1 MAEAAL
7 HTETTC
13 KIRHVHI
20 ECPICL
26 TRFIDPKILDCQHSF
41 CLKCLQEL
49 VDKQDPKTDF
59 IICPVC
65 REKTS
70 IHDKGPSALL
80 NCFLLSSLIDDVINP
95 NSPEVDINPL
105 VSICEGCDEGLD
117 AVSRCVDCEA
127 NFCKTCLEY
136 HAKIKLNRHHR
147 VVNAAGSSNE
157 GSRDQKKTCSQKCRK
172 HTDQELCF
180 YCDTCDLLVCLKCV
194 VFDHRAQNHKLTE
207 IKDSIRSYRQA
218 VEEAL
223 MKFDECRKQFQ
234 EVYDSIKH
242 SQHRLQI
249 MVDRA
254 LRDIV
259 AKEEEEVAKIRKAS
273 RLLQDRITQIGQEI
287 GGEFGSIQISNSDK
301 MSRAE
306 QIVASVNDL
315 MQHPDDF
322 ELLDLKPKIM
332 HNLTFHNELKFQ
344 TVQHSKSFI
353 GFKGHDVVTD
363 ADIGEILE
371 EEKWEVKTEF
381 GKEGEGDGEFKFA
394 WDVACFCNDDIVVT
408 DLERQ
413 MLSKFTS
420 NGSYI
425 CKVVQSRTEDGQLQ
439 EPGGVAVTSDDML
452 LVTDGQDVKVYDSEL
467 RYIRQFRPSQN
478 EVEGQSESLLVSI
491 AVDKK
496 DRIAVYD
503 CWRKVISLHNKD
515 GSNISTIHHDDIGAF
530 DSPSI
535 LSANSKERLIFTNPE
550 EMKLV
555 CLDFMGNEVFNI
567 MTSLD
572 GKPVNPICVCCDDAG
587 DIYVS
592 IPEDTVGVGTGG
604 IHHYDASGEHIGCVA
619 RGLHGPL
626 GMTFTPTG
634 DLIVADM
641 NSIKILHRV

>member
-7 HTETTC
+7 HTETTW

-20 ECPICL
+20 ECPICSA
-26 TRFIDPKILDCQHSF
+26 RFIDPKILDCQHSF

-49 VDKQDPKTDF
+49 VDKQDSKTDF
-59 IICPVC
+59 ITCPVC

-70 IHDKGPSALL
+70 IPDKGPSALL

-117 AVSRCVDCEA
+117 AVSRCVDCDA
-127 NFCKTCLEY
+127 NFCKICLEY

-157 GSRDQKKTCSQKCRK
+157 GSRDQKKTCSPKCRK

-180 YCDTCDLLVCLKCV
+180 YCATCDLPACPKCAV
-194 VFDHRAQNHKLTE
+194 LDHRSSDHNLSE
-207 IKDSIRSYRQA
+207 INDSIRSYRLA

-234 EVYDSIKH
+234 KVDNSIKH
-242 SQHRLQI
+242 SQHRLQL

-259 AKEEEEVAKIRKAS
+259 AKEKEEVAKIRKAS
-273 RLLQDRITQIGQEI
+273 RLFQDRITQIGQER
-287 GGEFGSIQISNSDK
+287 GEEFGSIQISNSDK

-315 MQHPDDF
+315 MQHADDF
-322 ELLDLKPKIM
+322 ELMDLKPKVM

-381 GKEGEGDGEFKFA
+381 REYGQGEGEIIDA
-394 WDVACFCNDDIVVT
+394 WDVACLSNDDIVVT
-408 DLERQ
+408 DSERRI
-413 MLSKFTS
+413 LSKFTS
-420 NGSYI
+420 SGSY
-425 CKVVQSRTEDGQLQ
+425 KSQGVQSTTEDGQL
-439 EPGGVAVTSDDML
+439 EDPIGVAVTSDDLL
-452 LVTDGQDVKVYDSEL
+452 LVTYGEDVKVYDREL
-467 RYIRQFRPSQN
+467 RYIRKFRPSQN
-478 EVEGQSESLLVSI
+478 QVEGQSESILAGI

-503 CWRKVISLHNKD
+503 CGRKVISLHNKD
-515 GSNISTIHHDDIGAF
+515 GSTISTIHHDDIG
-530 DSPSI
+530 DTDNPSFI
-535 LSANSKERLIFTNPE
+535 SVNSKEQLIFTNILE
-550 EMKLV
+550 SKLV
-555 CLDFMGNEVFNI
+555 CVDFLGNEVFNI
-567 MTSLD
+567 STSLD
-572 GKPVNPICVCCDDAG
+572 GKPVFSTGVCCDDAG
-587 DIYVS
+587 DIYACIVRKNG
-592 IPEDTVGVGTGG
+592 DGD

-634 DLIVADM
+634 DLIVSDM

>member
-13 KIRHVHI
+13 KIRQVHI

-49 VDKQDPKTDF
+49 VDRHDPKTRF
-59 IICPVC
+59 ITCPVC

-70 IHDKGPSALL
+70 IPAKGPSALL
-80 NCFLLSSLIDDVINP
+80 NSFLLSSLIDDVINP
-95 NSPEVDINPL
+95 KSPEVDINPL

-157 GSRDQKKTCSQKCRK
+157 GSRDKTKTCPTKCRK

-180 YCDTCDLLVCLKCV
+180 YCVTCDLLVCPKCAV
-194 VFDHRAQNHKLTE
+194 LDHRSSNHNLSE
-207 IKDSIRSYRQA
+207 INDSIRLYRLA

-234 EVYDSIKH
+234 KVDNSIKH
-242 SQHRLQI
+242 SQHRLQT
-249 MVDRA
+249 MVDQA

-259 AKEEEEVAKIRKAS
+259 AKEEEEVANIRKAS
-273 RLLQDRITQIGQEI
+273 RLFQDRITQIGQER
-287 GGEFGSIQISNSDK
+287 GEEFGRIQISNSDQ

-315 MQHPDDF
+315 MQHADDF
-322 ELLDLKPKIM
+322 ELLDLKPKVM
-332 HNLTFHNELKFQ
+332 HNLTFHKELQFQ

-353 GFKGHDVVTD
+353 WFKGHDVVTD

-381 GKEGEGDGEFKFA
+381 GKSGECEGEFEFA
-394 WDVACFCNDDIVVT
+394 WNVACFSNDEIVVS
-408 DLERQ
+408 DLKRLI
-413 MLSKFTS
+413 LSKFTS
-420 NGSYI
+420 NGSY
-425 CKVVQSRTEDGQLQ
+425 KSKGVQSRTEDGQL
-439 EPGGVAVTSDDML
+439 EHPTGAAVTSDDLL
-452 LVTDGQDVKVYDSEL
+452 LVTDGQDVKVYDGEL
-467 RYIRQFRPSQN
+467 RFIRKFRPSQN
-478 EVEGQSESLLVSI
+478 EVEGQSGSMLFGI
-491 AVDKK
+491 AVDKKK
-496 DRIAVYD
+496 DRIAVSD
-503 CWRKVISLHNKD
+503 CRGKVISLHNKD
-515 GSNISTIHHDDIGAF
+515 GSTFSTIHHDEIDGMGF
-530 DSPSI
+530 
-535 LSANSKERLIFTNPE
+535 LSVNSKERLIFTNHDE
-550 EMKLV
+550 SKLA

-567 MTSLD
+567 STSID
-572 GKPVNPICVCCDDAG
+572 GKPVKPTGVCCDDAG

-592 IPEDTVGVGTGG
+592 IHCDTEGTSE
-604 IHHYDASGEHIGCVA
+604 IHHYDASGKHIGCVA
-619 RGLHGPL
+619 GGLLYPQGL
-626 GMTFTPTG
+626 TFTTTG
-634 DLIVADM
+634 DLIVADL
-641 NSIKILHRV
+641 NSVKILHRV

>member
-26 TRFIDPKILDCQHSF
+26 ARFIDPKILDCQHSF

-59 IICPVC
+59 ITCPVC

-70 IHDKGPSALL
+70 IPDKGPSALL

-95 NSPEVDINPL
+95 DGPGEDIRPNPL
-105 VSICEGCDEGLD
+105 VSICEGCDEGLE
-117 AVSRCVDCEA
+117 AVSRCIDCDA
-127 NFCKTCLEY
+127 KCCKICLEY

-157 GSRDQKKTCSQKCRK
+157 GSRDQKQTCSPKCRK

-180 YCDTCDLLVCLKCV
+180 YCETCDLLVCPKCAV
-194 VFDHRAQNHKLTE
+194 LDHRSSDHNLSE
-207 IKDSIRSYRQA
+207 INDSIRSYRLA

-234 EVYDSIKH
+234 KVDNSIKH
-242 SQHRLQI
+242 SQHRLQL

-259 AKEEEEVAKIRKAS
+259 AKEKEEVAKIRKAS
-273 RLLQDRITQIGQEI
+273 RLFQDRITQIGQER
-287 GGEFGSIQISNSDK
+287 GEEFGSIQISNSDK

-315 MQHPDDF
+315 MQHADDF
-322 ELLDLKPKIM
+322 ELMDLKPKVM

-363 ADIGEILE
+363 ADIGEILD
-371 EEKWEVKTEF
+371 EEKWELKTEF
-381 GKEGEGDGEFKFA
+381 SDDETVDGEFKGTA
-394 WDVACFCNDDIVVT
+394 NAACFSNGDIVVADALRHVLLT
-408 DLERQ
+408 
-413 MLSKFTS
+413 FTS
-420 NGSYI
+420 EGNFKSKG
-425 CKVVQSRTEDGQLQ
+425 VQSRTQDGQL
-439 EPGGVAVTSDDML
+439 EDPAGVAVTFDDLL
-452 LVTDGQDVKVYDSEL
+452 LVPDGQDVKVYDSEL
-467 RYIRQFRPSQN
+467 RYIRQFRPSRNQ
-478 EVEGQSESLLVSI
+478 VEGQSKSLLAGI

-496 DRIAVYD
+496 DRVALYD
-503 CWRKVISLHNKD
+503 CERKVISLHNKD
-515 GSNISTIHHDDIGAF
+515 GSTISTIHHDAIGDIG
-530 DSPSI
+530 SPSFV
-535 LSANSKERLIFTNPE
+535 SVNSKERLIFTNPY

-567 MTSLD
+567 SISYD
-572 GKPVNPICVCCDDAG
+572 GKPVKPNGVCCDDAG

-592 IPEDTVGVGTGG
+592 IIDDTEGTGE
-604 IHHYDASGEHIGCVA
+604 IHHYDASGGHIGCVG
-619 RGLHGPL
+619 RGLLFPI
-626 GMTFTPTG
+626 GMTFSPTG
-634 DLIVADM
+634 GLIVADKH
-641 NSIKILHRV
+641 SVKILHRV

>member
-70 IHDKGPSALL
+70 IPDKGPSALL

-95 NSPEVDINPL
+95 DGPREDN
-105 VSICEGCDEGLD
+105 
-117 AVSRCVDCEA
+117 
-127 NFCKTCLEY
+127 
-136 HAKIKLNRHHR
+136 
-147 VVNAAGSSNE
+147 
-157 GSRDQKKTCSQKCRK
+157 QKQTCSPKCRK

-180 YCDTCDLLVCLKCV
+180 YCDTCDLLVCLKCA
-194 VFDHRAQNHKLTE
+194 VFQHREQNHKLTE
-207 IKDSIRSYRQA
+207 IKDSIQSYRQA

-234 EVYDSIKH
+234 EVDDSIKH

-259 AKEEEEVAKIRKAS
+259 AKEEEEVEKIRKAS
-273 RLLQDRITQIGQEI
+273 RLLQERVTQISIERGGQ
-287 GGEFGSIQISNSDK
+287 FSSIQISNSDK

-315 MQHPDDF
+315 MQHANDF
-322 ELLDLKPKIM
+322 ELLDLKPKVM
-332 HNLTFHNELKFQ
+332 HNLTFHKELKFQ

-381 GKEGEGDGEFKFA
+381 REYGQGEGEIIDPV
-394 WDVACFCNDDIVVT
+394 DVACLSNDDIVVT
-408 DLERQ
+408 DSERRI
-413 MLSKFTS
+413 LSKFTS
-420 NGSYI
+420 SGSY
-425 CKVVQSRTEDGQLQ
+425 KSQGVQSRTEDGQL
-439 EPGGVAVTSDDML
+439 EDPRCVAVTSDDLL
-452 LVTDGQDVKVYDSEL
+452 LVTDGEDVKVYDSEL

-478 EVEGQSESLLVSI
+478 EVEGQSKSLLAGI

-496 DRIAVYD
+496 DRIALYD
-503 CWRKVISLHNKD
+503 CERKVISLHNKD
-515 GSNISTIHHDDIGAF
+515 GSTISTIHHDAIGVIG
-530 DSPSI
+530 SPSF
-535 LSANSKERLIFTNPE
+535 LSVNSKERLIFTNPY

-567 MTSLD
+567 STSLD
-572 GKPVNPICVCCDDAG
+572 GKTVFSTGVCCDDAG
-587 DIYVS
+587 DIYACIVRKNG
-592 IPEDTVGVGTGG
+592 DGDL
-604 IHHYDASGEHIGCVA
+604 HHYDASGEHIGCLA
-619 RGLHGPL
+619 RGLYGAL

-634 DLIVADM
+634 DLIVAALH
-641 NSIKILHRV
+641 SVKILHRV